1 MKMRW
6 LIGVLLLAGLAV
18 SWAIPH
24 FEWLDPYVQL
34 VVMYLGINIIL
45 TASLN
50 LVNGYMGEFS
60 VGHAGF
66 MAVGAYASS
75 VLTVNVF
82 PVEGSVFYFPLALLG
97 GGLAASI
104 AGLLVSIPSFRTRG
118 DYLAIVTLAFGMI
131 VKSALENIES
141 VGGPR
146 GFMGMEQL
154 TTLPW
159 VYVSVVVTIWILRN
173 LVYSKY
179 GRGMAAIREDE
190 VACDLCGVHTRR
202 VKISAFVVS
211 AFFAGVAGGLYAH
224 LLQFINPRMF
234 DILKSTEILM
244 MVYLGGMAS
253 LGGSILGAAIY
264 TVVMEVFRDQG
275 AWRMVLMP
283 LILILLMIFR
293 PRGLF
298 GLREFSWLVPLRDLV
313 LLRPS
318 RKRKEKDHV
327 SAGG

>member
-6 LIGVLLLAGLAV
+6 MIGVLLLAGLAL
-18 SWAIPH
+18 SWAVPH
-24 FEWLDPYVQL
+24 FEWLDPYIQL
-34 VVMYLGINIIL
+34 VLMYLGINIIL

-66 MAVGAYASS
+66 MAVGAYVSS
-75 VLTVNVF
+75 VLTVNLFPMTGAVFLF
-82 PVEGSVFYFPLALLG
+82 PVAVAG
-97 GGLAASI
+97 GGLAASL

-146 GFMGMEQL
+146 GFMGMEQM

-159 VYVSVVVTIWILRN
+159 VYIWVVATIWILRN
-173 LVYSKY
+173 LVFSKY

-234 DILKSTEILM
+234 DILKSTEILI

-253 LGGSILGAAIY
+253 LGGSILGASIY
-264 TVVMEVFRDQG
+264 TIAMELLREQG

-283 LILILLMIFR
+283 LLLILLMLFR

-298 GLREFSWLVPLRDLV
+298 GLREFPWLVPLRDLA
-313 LLRPS
+313 LLRS
-318 RKRKEKDHV
+318 VRKRKEKAHV
-327 SAGG
+327 PAGS